1 MYLLNSLS
9 KIVAGNYFDCYL
21 GELVVDYVLMKG
33 FRSKKGIANQWDD
46 TSSKRYKDYE
56 KHTLLRNKNE
66 KHTLF
71 RSVCSLVMHFNLWA
85 NMQKRLIQLQGEK
98 IPVLCLWGDKDTIL
112 PMETNQFQE
121 LIPHA
126 KVQIYEGFTHM
137 FPIEF
142 AEKAAVSI
150 QQFWD
155 ECLMASIL

>member
-1 MYLLNSLS
+1 
-9 KIVAGNYFDCYL
+9 
-21 GELVVDYVLMKG
+21 
-33 FRSKKGIANQWDD
+33 
-46 TSSKRYKDYE
+46 
-56 KHTLLRNKNE
+56 
-66 KHTLF
+66 
-71 RSVCSLVMHFNLWA
+71 MHFNLWA

-112 PMETNQFQE
+112 PIETNQFQE

-126 KVQIYEGFTHM
+126 KVQIYQGFTHM

-155 ECLMASIL
+155 ECLRHLFFDINKRTGGFFYFFFISALIKN